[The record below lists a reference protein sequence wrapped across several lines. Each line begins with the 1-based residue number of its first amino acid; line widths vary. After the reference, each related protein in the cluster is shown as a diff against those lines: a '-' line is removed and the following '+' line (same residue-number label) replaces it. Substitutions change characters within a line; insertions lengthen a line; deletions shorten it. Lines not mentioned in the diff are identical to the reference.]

1 MTCLTPAVQEVS
13 VLQRSRLVSQPSHLT
28 VRQGQ
33 QAELTCT
40 VDTDPALA
48 ASLEIHWLRG
58 EERREGEQGEQV
70 GGRSRREVA

>member
-1 MTCLTPAVQEVS
+1 M
-13 VLQRSRLVSQPSHLT
+13 LQRSRVTSQPSHLT
-28 VRQGQ
+28 VRQGE
-33 QAELTCT
+33 QAELACT

-70 GGRSRREVA
+70 GGRSQGEVG